1 MEVLRSEICRR
12 EKIIQDKLC
21 KFKGSNVQKGFLEGG
36 LHEIQD
42 LKEIYFKIQNLQMIE
57 ENENCDMKKHKVDI
71 PSGYEVESV
80 SPCTKD
86 AGLNMISTTVVFQK
100 IKKELPKT
108 WEEYLKTTNVPCLS
122 KFYFRTEK
130 KDVLKDVPVW
140 LEDEHINEKYRALGK
155 LELLRDVYNDG
166 YKYPFINPV
175 SIRRCNDE
183 IIRSE
188 SDMGPLVLHRD
199 IAKEFFMNFAQLIE
213 TAKPL
218 L

>member
-57 ENENCDMKKHKVDI
+57 ENENKAMKKHEVPI

-80 SPCTKD
+80 SPCTED

-108 WEEYLKTTNVPCLS
+108 WQQYSHKTSNFIPA
-122 KFYFRTEK
+122 
-130 KDVLKDVPVW
+130 W
-140 LEDEHINEKYRALGK
+140 LMEINEDIPAKYRALGR
-155 LELLRDVYNDG
+155 LEILRDVYNDG
-166 YKYPFINPV
+166 RVPDWNEGYKYKFCIEIVCDKIRATKSHSSQRTLTFSGPELRDKFLSNFI
-175 SIRRCNDE
+175 E
-183 IIRSE
+183 
-188 SDMGPLVLHRD
+188 
-199 IAKEFFMNFAQLIE
+199 LIE